1 MREELNDSITKTVVN
16 FVTQLHE
23 TEDEFIFET
32 ISPFC
37 TDILHRRISKKELK
51 EMLLRAER
59 MKWIPAE
66 NTPEVNEEGYSE
78 RILLNFENASIHEI
92 GRYIEDGDGGGAYYI
107 GDDSK
112 PCLSSYG
119 LFVNAWM
126 PLPERYKEDE

>member
-107 GDDSK
+107 GDDVKS
-112 PCLSSYG
+112 CLSSYDY
-119 LFVNAWM
+119 L
-126 PLPERYKEDE
+126 